1 MFTVNS
7 QNGFSETH
15 HSEKFVS
22 YKNIIVLRF
31 SAGSNISTF
40 FFFLG
45 IKFYKID
52 PRVLSNF
59 LTVAFLGEMAK
70 LATARTLRMEKS
82 FWGPFYS
89 ALI

>member
-1 MFTVNS
+1 MASVKHTIQRNLYPIKISLLCVFVQVQTS
-7 QNGFSETH
+7 QH
-15 HSEKFVS
+15 
-22 YKNIIVLRF
+22 
-31 SAGSNISTF
+31 

-82 FWGPFYS
+82 FLGPFYS